1 MAKRDHLTLLADCAL
16 PTFGRM
22 EPRPTG
28 FDREA
33 RRLSVSAHIG
43 AEFADGR
50 GVIRR
55 GFFAALLDDVMTGA
69 GPGDFTAE
77 GWVVGV
83 GPHQCL
89 TRAELRAPSGEI
101 AAVAQGVVAQD
112 RDDAEAMNRL
122 VLRLSSGANDEWRTA
137 EQTAHPTPP
146 ERRLPPGSNS
156 MGRRSG
162 GDGR

>member
-1 MAKRDHLTLLADCAL
+1 MAKRDHLTLLADRTL

-28 FDREA
+28 FDPEA
-33 RRLSVSAHIG
+33 RWLSVSAHID

-50 GVIRR
+50 SVIRR
-55 GFFAALLDDVMTGA
+55 GFFAA
-69 GPGDFTAE
+69 
-77 GWVVGV
+77 
-83 GPHQCL
+83 
-89 TRAELRAPSGEI
+89 I
-101 AAVAQGVVAQD
+101 AQG
-112 RDDAEAMNRL
+112 RDDAETMNRL
-122 VLRLSSGANDEWRTA
+122 VRLLSSGANDEWRTS

-156 MGRRSG
+156 LRRRPG